1 MKKTFLKNK
10 KNIQF
15 LIIGLGLI
23 GGSIAKRLS
32 KNGFEVLAIDK
43 NKSHLKYAKK
53 SKIIVGS
60 SEKTDSA
67 KKLFVIIALPPK
79 ILLSNFDKYL
89 DFFHKAEFITDCTSV
104 KGSLLDKIIKNKLES
119 KFILSH
125 PIAGSEK
132 SGFLNSNEDLF
143 QDKISIISKHKGL
156 AISTLQ
162 KCKEFWSE
170 LGSKTHNLD
179 PKLHDKIF
187 SLTSHLPHIV
197 AFSLISL
204 FSKRKTSEY
213 KKFIGGGLKDF
224 TRIAESDPVMWENI
238 FTLKKNNLLK
248 DISEIEKEI
257 NKIKTFI
264 LQDNGDKL
272 EKHLKKIKKTKE
284 SFNR

>member
-15 LIIGLGLI
+15 LIVGLGLI
-23 GGSIAKRLS
+23 GGSVAKRLS

-43 NKSHLKYAKK
+43 NKSHLNYAKK
-53 SKIIVGS
+53 SKIIIGS
-60 SEKTDSA
+60 PEKIDDE

-79 ILLSNFDKYL
+79 IFHDNFSNYL
-89 DFFHKAEFITDCTSV
+89 DFFRKADFITDCTSV
-104 KGSLLDKIIKNKLES
+104 KGSLLNKIRKNKLES

-143 QDKISIISKHKGL
+143 RDKISIISKHKGL
-156 AISTLQ
+156 AISSLQ
-162 KCKEFWSE
+162 KCKEFWFE

-187 SLTSHLPHIV
+187 SLTSHLPHVV

-224 TRIAESDPVMWENI
+224 TRIAESDPAMWENI
-238 FTLKKNNLLK
+238 FSLNKNNLLK
-248 DISEIEKEI
+248 DIREIEKEI

>member
-23 GGSIAKRLS
+23 GGSVAKRLS
-32 KNGFEVLAIDK
+32 KNGFEILAIEK
-43 NKSHLKYAKK
+43 NKSHLNFAKK
-53 SKIIVGS
+53 LKILNGS
-60 SEKTDSA
+60 LEKIDST
-67 KKLFVIIALPPK
+67 KKLFVVVALPPK
-79 ILLSNFDKYL
+79 ILHRNFDKYL
-89 DFFHKAEFITDCTSV
+89 DLFHKADFVTDCTSV
-104 KGSLLDKIIKNKLES
+104 KGSLLNKIKKNKLES

-143 QDKISIISKHKGL
+143 RDKISIITKHKGL
-156 AISTLQ
+156 ATSTLQ
-162 KCKEFWSE
+162 KCKELWFE

-179 PKLHDKIF
+179 IKLHDKIF
-187 SLTSHLPHIV
+187 SLTSHLPHVV

-204 FSKRKTSEY
+204 FSKRKKSEY

-224 TRIAESDPVMWENI
+224 TRIAESDPAMWENI
-238 FTLKKNNLLK
+238 FSLNKSNLLK
-248 DISEIEKEI
+248 DISDIEKEI

-264 LQDNGDKL
+264 LQDDERKL
-272 EKHLKKIKKTKE
+272 EGHLKKIKKIKE
-284 SFNR
+284 SLNR

>member
-32 KNGFEVLAIDK
+32 KNSFEVLAIEK
-43 NKSHLKYAKK
+43 NKSHLNYAKK
-53 SKIIVGS
+53 SKIIIGS
-60 SEKTDSA
+60 LEKIDST

-79 ILLSNFDKYL
+79 ILLRNFDKYL
-89 DFFHKAEFITDCTSV
+89 DLFHKADFITDCTSV
-104 KGSLLDKIIKNKLES
+104 KESLLKKIKKNKLES

-143 QDKISIISKHKGL
+143 REKISIISKHKGL
-156 AISTLQ
+156 ATSTLQ
-162 KCKEFWSE
+162 KCKELWFE

-179 PKLHDKIF
+179 LKLHDKIF
-187 SLTSHLPHIV
+187 SLTSHLPHVV

-204 FSKRKTSEY
+204 FSKRKISEY

-224 TRIAESDPVMWENI
+224 TRIAESDPKMWENI
-238 FTLKKNNLLK
+238 FSLNKNNLLK
-248 DISEIEKEI
+248 DISDIEKEI

-264 LQDNGDKL
+264 LQDDGSKL
-272 EKHLKKIKKTKE
+272 EEHLKKIKKTKE
-284 SFNR
+284 SLNR

>member
-10 KNIQF
+10 KNVQF

-32 KNGFEVLAIDK
+32 KKGFEVLAIDK

-60 SEKTDSA
+60 SEKTDCE

-79 ILLSNFDKYL
+79 VLLSNFDRYL

-104 KGSLLDKIIKNKLES
+104 KGSLLNKIRKNELES

-132 SGFLNSNEDLF
+132 SGFLSSSEDLF
-143 QDKISIISKHKGL
+143 TDKISIISKHKGL

-162 KCKEFWSE
+162 KCKELWFE
-170 LGSKTHNLD
+170 LGSNTHNLD

-187 SLTSHLPHIV
+187 SLTSHLPHVV

-204 FSKRKTSEY
+204 LSKRKTSEY

-238 FTLKKNNLLK
+238 FSLNKNNLLR
-248 DISEIEKEI
+248 DITEIEKEI

-264 LQDNGDKL
+264 LQDNGSKL
-272 EKHLKKIKKTKE
+272 VEHLKKIKKTKE
-284 SFNR
+284 SFNK

>member
-1 MKKTFLKNK
+1 MKKIFLKNK
-10 KNIQF
+10 NNIQF

-23 GGSIAKRLS
+23 GGSVAKRLS

-79 ILLSNFDKYL
+79 ILFRNFDKYL

-104 KGSLLDKIIKNKLES
+104 KSSLLNKIIKNKLES

-132 SGFLNSNEDLF
+132 SGFSNSNEDLF
-143 QDKISIISKHKGL
+143 KDKISIISKHDGL

-162 KCKEFWSE
+162 KCKEFWFE

-187 SLTSHLPHIV
+187 SLTSHLPHVV

-238 FTLKKNNLLK
+238 FSLNKNNLLR
-248 DISEIEKEI
+248 DITEIEKEI

-264 LQDNGDKL
+264 LQDNRSKL
-272 EKHLKKIKKTKE
+272 VEHLKKIKKTKE
-284 SFNR
+284 SFNK

>member
-23 GGSIAKRLS
+23 GGSVAKRLS

-43 NKSHLKYAKK
+43 NKSHLNYAKK
-53 SKIIVGS
+53 SKIIVGG
-60 SEKTDSA
+60 SEKIDHE
-67 KKLFVIIALPPK
+67 KKLFVIVALPPK
-79 ILLSNFDKYL
+79 ILHVSFINYL
-89 DFFHKAEFITDCTSV
+89 NFFHKADFITDCTSV
-104 KGSLLDKIIKNKLES
+104 KGSLLKKIRKNRLES

-143 QDKISIISKHKGL
+143 KDKISIISKHKGL

-162 KCKEFWSE
+162 KCRELWFE

-187 SLTSHLPHIV
+187 SLTSHLPHVV

-224 TRIAESDPVMWENI
+224 TRITESDPEMWENI
-238 FTLKKNNLLK
+238 FSLNKKNLLR
-248 DISEIEKEI
+248 DITEFEKEI

-264 LQDNGDKL
+264 FQDNGSKL
-272 EKHLKKIKKTKE
+272 EEHLKKIKKTKE
-284 SFNR
+284 SFH

>member
-10 KNIQF
+10 KNVQF

-32 KNGFEVLAIDK
+32 KKGFEVLAIEK

-79 ILLSNFDKYL
+79 VLLNNFDRYL

-104 KGSLLDKIIKNKLES
+104 KGSLLNKIRKNKLES

-132 SGFLNSNEDLF
+132 SGFLSSNEDLF
-143 QDKISIISKHKGL
+143 IDKISIISKHKGL

-162 KCKEFWSE
+162 KCKEFWFE
-170 LGSKTHNLD
+170 LGSKTYNLD

-187 SLTSHLPHIV
+187 SLTSHLPHVV

-224 TRIAESDPVMWENI
+224 TRIAESDPKMWENI
-238 FTLKKNNLLK
+238 FSLNKSNLLK
-248 DISEIEKEI
+248 DISDIEKEI

-264 LQDNGDKL
+264 LQDDGSKL
-272 EKHLKKIKKTKE
+272 EGHLKKIKKIKE
-284 SFNR
+284 SLTR

>member
-10 KNIQF
+10 KTIQF

-23 GGSIAKRLS
+23 GGSVAKRLS

-43 NKSHLKYAKK
+43 NKSHLNYAKK
-53 SKIIVGS
+53 SKIIVGG
-60 SEKTDSA
+60 SEKIDHE
-67 KKLFVIIALPPK
+67 KKLFVIVALPPK
-79 ILLSNFDKYL
+79 ILHVSFINYL
-89 DFFHKAEFITDCTSV
+89 NFFHKADFITDCTSV
-104 KGSLLDKIIKNKLES
+104 KGSLLNKIRKNKLES

-143 QDKISIISKHKGL
+143 KDKISIISKHKGL

-162 KCKEFWSE
+162 KCRELWFE

-187 SLTSHLPHIV
+187 SLTSHLPHVV

-224 TRIAESDPVMWENI
+224 TRIAESDPKMWENI
-238 FTLKKNNLLK
+238 FSLNKYNLLK
-248 DISEIEKEI
+248 DISDFEKEI
-257 NKIKTFI
+257 NNFKTFI

-272 EKHLKKIKKTKE
+272 EEHLKKIKKTKE

>member
-32 KNGFEVLAIDK
+32 KKGFEVLAIDK
-43 NKSHLKYAKK
+43 NKSHLKHAKK

-60 SEKTDSA
+60 SEKIDIA
-67 KKLFVIIALPPK
+67 KKLFVIVALPPK
-79 ILLSNFDKYL
+79 ILFRNFDKYL
-89 DFFHKAEFITDCTSV
+89 DFFHKADFITDCTSV
-104 KGSLLDKIIKNKLES
+104 KGSLLKKIRKNRLES

-143 QDKISIISKHKGL
+143 RDKISIISKHKGL

-162 KCKEFWSE
+162 KCKEFWFE

-187 SLTSHLPHIV
+187 SLTSHLPHVV

-224 TRIAESDPVMWENI
+224 TRITESDPEMWENI
-238 FTLKKNNLLK
+238 FSLNKKNLLR
-248 DISEIEKEI
+248 DITEFEKEI

-264 LQDNGDKL
+264 FQDNGSKL
-272 EKHLKKIKKTKE
+272 EEHLKKIKKTKE
-284 SFNR
+284 SFH

>member
-23 GGSIAKRLS
+23 GGSVAKRLS

-43 NKSHLKYAKK
+43 NKSHLNYAKK
-53 SKIIVGS
+53 SKIIIGS
-60 SEKTDSA
+60 TEKTDYA

-79 ILLSNFDKYL
+79 ILHSNFDKYL
-89 DFFHKAEFITDCTSV
+89 DFFHKADFITDCTSV
-104 KGSLLDKIIKNKLES
+104 KGSLLNKIRKNKLES

-143 QDKISIISKHKGL
+143 RDKISIISKHKGL
-156 AISTLQ
+156 AISSLQ
-162 KCKEFWSE
+162 KCKEFWFE

-187 SLTSHLPHIV
+187 SLTSHLPHVV

-224 TRIAESDPVMWENI
+224 TRIAESDPSMWENI
-238 FTLKKNNLLK
+238 FSLNKNNLLK
-248 DISEIEKEI
+248 DISDIEKEI
-257 NKIKTFI
+257 NKIKRFI
-264 LQDNGDKL
+264 LQDNGNKL
-272 EKHLKKIKKTKE
+272 EEHLKKIKKTKE
-284 SFNR
+284 SLNR